1 MDNAYSQLALCGP
14 SRTSLLTSRLPERM
28 QILSNSNLN
37 WRENAKIK
45 NVYSL
50 PQYYK
55 EHGYHTKSIGKIFHP
70 IGKVIDTKYYIQQ
83 IWSRILFWK
92 QKVGRTN
99 LIYSRNGLRKVS
111 FGLMG
116 ASLYWW
122 GLRPFKLQG
131 LGYTRTVHNQISTLT
146 LSDSS

>member
-1 MDNAYSQLALCGP
+1 MYQNFKSFGKFIKSNYFRMDNAYSQLALCGP

-45 NVYSL
+45 DVYSL

-70 IGKVIDTKYYIQQ
+70 IGKVIDTKF
-83 IWSRILFWK
+83 RMVK
-92 QKVGRTN
+92 
-99 LIYSRNGLRKVS
+99 
-111 FGLMG
+111 
-116 ASLYWW
+116 
-122 GLRPFKLQG
+122 
-131 LGYTRTVHNQISTLT
+131 H
-146 LSDSS
+146 

>member
-45 NVYSL
+45 DVYSL

-70 IGKVIDTKYYIQQ
+70 IGKVIDAKYH
-83 IWSRILFWK
+83 
-92 QKVGRTN
+92 G
-99 LIYSRNGLRKVS
+99 
-111 FGLMG
+111 
-116 ASLYWW
+116 
-122 GLRPFKLQG
+122 
-131 LGYTRTVHNQISTLT
+131 
-146 LSDSS
+146 